1 MQLVI
6 ADTGPIN
13 YLILI
18 GHINILPVL
27 FQTVILPSA
36 VRDELLDAPLLVKNW
51 IADPPSWIDVR
62 QTVHVHDTSMENLDA
77 GEEDAIAL
85 AIELHADLLLMD
97 DREGVIAARRK
108 GIEVTGTLGVL
119 ALAAKRG
126 LLNLVDAFDGLK
138 QTNFRY
144 QQRIMDMLLNRAGGQ
159 T

>member
-1 MQLVI
+1 
-6 ADTGPIN
+6 
-13 YLILI
+13 
-18 GHINILPVL
+18 VL

-36 VRDELLDAPLLVKNW
+36 VRDELMDAPLLVKNW

-62 QTVHVHDTSMENLDA
+62 QTIHVHDMSMENLDA
-77 GEEDAIAL
+77 GEEEAIAL

-126 LLNLVDAFDGLK
+126 LLNLADAFDKLK

-144 QQRIMDMLLNRAGGQ
+144 QQQIIDTLLNQAGGAM
-159 T
+159 